1 MIAHVAQAGEQR
13 GRVVLQVSSP
23 QPSAMALA
31 AAIRVARAFNSE
43 LESLFIED
51 AQLFDC
57 AAYGFVREV
66 SISGRSTKP
75 YSAGDIA
82 QSLQLAAQS
91 AHRQLEALAKLAEV
105 PLRTRVVRDQ
115 PLAALCAA
123 CAEVGP
129 WNVVALSE
137 PFGGTST
144 QHLRQLF
151 AEVEGTTALVLVG
164 PRTHRVTGPA
174 VVVAEEPERLSDLV
188 RAAERLSAIDNQPI
202 IVLLAATGAEQLAA
216 MDHAARLAL
225 ASRDK
230 IRIEHIIVDRGLPAV
245 AAETLRRLNAGFV
258 ICQFG
263 GLVVPEDG
271 DLNALAVAL
280 ECPLFL
286 VR

>member
-115 PLAALCAA
+115 PLAAFHRTMAVNYL
-123 CAEVGP
+123 G
-129 WNVVALSE
+129 AL
-137 PFGGTST
+137 
-144 QHLRQLF
+144 H
-151 AEVEGTTALVLVG
+151 
-164 PRTHRVTGPA
+164 
-174 VVVAEEPERLSDLV
+174 LV
-188 RAAERLSAIDNQPI
+188 RAALPEQFSVFDGTLQGSLKQASCDRLEFDTRSQLLSGDFTISYAGKLLKVIPWSLTTKLHVMVDVRNPLNSRYVIDVGKYPGLI
-202 IVLLAATGAEQLAA
+202 
-216 MDHAARLAL
+216 D
-225 ASRDK
+225 SDK
-230 IRIEHIIVDRGLPAV
+230 IRGL
-245 AAETLRRLNAGFV
+245 
-258 ICQFG
+258 
-263 GLVVPEDG
+263 GLGADDYGER
-271 DLNALAVAL
+271 ALADDEQRVAEFALGEEDVARVQGAAL
-280 ECPLFL
+280 EHGGQ
-286 VR
+286 R